1 MESLVY
7 GYTGNIPVK
16 EDKWRVVDSELI
28 ISSFAGEPN
37 LDSKNNTSYPHS
49 VAGINDPED
58 VPENYYQEISE
69 MFPGKPVGFSE
80 VMRPSL
86 SQFGARKPR

>member
-37 LDSKNNTSYPHS
+37 LDSKGSTSYPHS